1 MYQSNFTI
9 NITKVRRANELKHIT
24 LSVRHG
30 GGGIMATSGTRSL
43 VFIHDVTTD
52 RSSRLKCEVYVA
64 VRLIKS
70 NAA

>member
-9 NITKVRRANELKHIT
+9 DITKVRKANELKHIT

-30 GGGIMATSGTRSL
+30 GDGIMATSGTRSL
-43 VFIHDVTTD
+43 VFIHDVTAD

-64 VRLIKS
+64 VLS
-70 NAA
+70 A